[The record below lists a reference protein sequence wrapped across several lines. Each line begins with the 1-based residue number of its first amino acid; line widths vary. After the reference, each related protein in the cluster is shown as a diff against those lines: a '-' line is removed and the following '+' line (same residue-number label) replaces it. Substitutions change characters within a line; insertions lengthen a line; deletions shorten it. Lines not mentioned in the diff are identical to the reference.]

1 MAVAA
6 GDMLLDTA
14 VAAAVGMVVK
24 DTEVVGIVAAAAAV
38 SNNYRC

>member
-1 MAVAA
+1 VAVAA

-24 DTEVVGIVAAAAAV
+24 DTEVVGIVAAAAV